1 MTKFDKSNAS
11 GTPNLNELRVI
22 TMTMEEDYA
31 AIKRKKVEARRMLE
45 DVLEA
50 AKERRA
56 TFNWT
61 L

>member
-1 MTKFDKSNAS
+1 MTKFDKNDTS
-11 GTPNLNELRVI
+11 GTSNLNELTVI

-31 AIKRKKVEARRMLE
+31 AIKRKKVETRRMIE
-45 DVLEA
+45 DVVEA

-56 TFNWT
+56 TFDWT

>member
-1 MTKFDKSNAS
+1 
-11 GTPNLNELRVI
+11 
-22 TMTMEEDYA
+22 MTMEEDYA

>member
-1 MTKFDKSNAS
+1 MTKFDKSDAS
-11 GTPNLNELRVI
+11 GTANLDELAVI
-22 TMTMEEDYA
+22 TITMEEDYA
-31 AIKRKKVEARRMLE
+31 AIKRKKVEVRRMIE